1 MEKYLLL
8 NIRGMSP
15 SINSKSFWKIQ
26 YLNEQY
32 LQESTEKIPIIIILE
47 TWLKSYISDAQIA
60 IPHYQI
66 VRSDRKHRERGGAL
80 IYLHEDLPLTDENS
94 YDNGTCEVAV
104 CNVPTSN
111 TIIVSV
117 YRPPDT
123 SGELFADS
131 LKFLQK
137 YLDNHITNEQSNILM
152 FGDFN
157 LPNINWND
165 LSVSKN
171 YDRATADS
179 AKLLLTFMEKNL
191 LSQYVDVQ
199 TREKNILDLML
210 TNNSNLI
217 SHCESEKTE
226 LSDHDLV
233 SIYTRYPLHT
243 EQQEMKRKPFEP
255 HSFRSLNL
263 KKADFSKIKSHLL
276 QVPWGFLYEECSP
289 EEFPELLKLI
299 VLQICELFAPP
310 KKIFQATNKCPQKR
324 KILKRK
330 RRRLQKAINSN
341 KNSFRDNSNS
351 QSSLNKKLNEIHI
364 QIHDSIKQQ
373 RITEEKSAID
383 TIKENP
389 RFFYSYAKRHSRQS
403 TNIGPLLDSDNKLQS
418 DPQVMADLL
427 QNQYV
432 SVFSDPN
439 SPMIQNT
446 LEEEIDWEPITD
458 FEFSEKEIIKA
469 IAEINTYS
477 ACGENEI
484 PALVL
489 KSCKE
494 ELSYPI
500 WRMWRESLDTGFI
513 SSIYKKQTITPIH
526 KKNSRAQAANYRP
539 VSLTS
544 HVIKTFERVF
554 KKKLV
559 LFLEKFKIIKLTQHA
574 FCEGRSCLTQLIS
587 HIEEIIQNLLRNND
601 TDAVY
606 LDYAK
611 AFDKVD
617 HKLLLQKIYSYGI
630 RGKLHAWLTFY
641 LEERVQYVVVNGSK
655 SYPAPVQSGV
665 PQGTVLGPLLFIL
678 YLNDLNC
685 FINKST
691 MRSFADDTRLLKEI
705 KNTEDITQL
714 QNDLNASILWSKRNN
729 MLLHTDKFEYVCHR
743 SGNSKFLEQL
753 PFTKEFFQY
762 DTGSDNQ
769 LYPIHQVKDLGVV
782 ITEDLS
788 WSPHINTMCD
798 TARRKLSWI
807 LSVFNDRSKRIML
820 TLFKSLVRSILEYC
834 CPLWDPT
841 KIDDIIKIESVQR
854 LFTSKISSV
863 SHQDYCNRLKSLRL
877 MSLQRRRERYSIIH
891 IFKILNN
898 QTPNEINLQFHTTER
913 RGTRIKIPTVPKDAK
928 QRHVTHYYTSF
939 AIRASR
945 LWNSIPAEL
954 TKLSTLAKFKIELG
968 KYLDTLPDNPPTQEV
983 HSRNSLLDFNI
994 KDRTGGCFET
1004 SE

>member
-32 LQESTEKIPIIIILE
+32 LQESSEKIPIIIILE
-47 TWLKSYISDAQIA
+47 SWLKNYITDAQIA

-66 VRSDRKHRERGGAL
+66 VRSDRNHRDRGGAL
-80 IYLHEDLPLTDENS
+80 IYLHEDLPLINEKS

-104 CNVPTSN
+104 CHVPTSN
-111 TIIVSV
+111 TIIASV

-123 SGELFADS
+123 SGELFAEA

-137 YLDNHITNEQSNILM
+137 YLDDNRSKEQSNILI

-157 LPNINWND
+157 VPNVNWND
-165 LSVSKN
+165 LTVSKN
-171 YDRATADS
+171 YDRATTDG

-191 LSQYVDVQ
+191 LSQYVDVP
-199 TREKNILDLML
+199 TREKNTLDLML
-210 TNNSNLI
+210 TNNSNLV
-217 SHCESEKTE
+217 SHCESEKTD

-243 EQQEMKRKPFEP
+243 EQKHVKRINFEL

-263 KKADFSKIKSHLL
+263 KKADFTKIKSRL
-276 QVPWGFLYEECSP
+276 QEVPWDELYKECSN
-289 EEFPELLKLI
+289 EEFPELLRLI
-299 VLQICELFAPP
+299 VLQICELEAPP
-310 KKIFQATNKCPQKR
+310 KKIFQASNKCPQKR
-324 KILKRK
+324 KILRRK
-330 RRRLQKAINSN
+330 RRRLQRAIKVN
-341 KNSFRDNSNS
+341 KNSHRDNTTSLLN
-351 QSSLNKKLNEIHI
+351 LNKKLNDIHIEIHN
-364 QIHDSIKQQ
+364 SIKQE

-383 TIKENP
+383 AIKENP

-403 TNIGPLLDSDNKLQS
+403 TNIGPLLDPDNKLQS
-418 DPQVMADLL
+418 DPKIMADLL

-439 SPMIQNT
+439 SPKIQNT
-446 LEEEIDWEPITD
+446 LEEEITWEPITD
-458 FEFSEKEIIKA
+458 FEFTQKEIIKA
-469 IAEINTYS
+469 IDEIGTYS
-477 ACGENEI
+477 ACGEKDI
-484 PALVL
+484 PALIL

-500 WRMWRESLDTGFI
+500 WKMWRESLDTGFI
-513 SSIYKKQTITPIH
+513 ASTYKQQTITPIH
-526 KKNSRAQAANYRP
+526 KKNSKAQAANYRP

-544 HVIKTFERVF
+544 HVIKSFERVF
-554 KKKLV
+554 KKKIV
-559 LFLEKFKIIKLTQHA
+559 AFLEKYKIIKLTQHA

-587 HIEEIIQNLLRNND
+587 HINEIIQNLLKNND

-617 HKLLLQKIYSYGI
+617 HKLLLQKIYTYGI
-630 RGKLHAWLTFY
+630 RGKLHAWLTSY
-641 LEERVQYVVVNGSK
+641 LENRVQYVVVNGSK

-685 FINKST
+685 YIKEST

-705 KNTEDITQL
+705 NNTQDITRL
-714 QNDLNASILWSKRNN
+714 QDDLNASIVWSQNNN
-729 MLLHTDKFEYVCHR
+729 MLLHTDKFEYICHR
-743 SGNSKFLEQL
+743 SGSSKLLEQL
-753 PFTKEFFQY
+753 PFTAEFFQY
-762 DTGSDNQ
+762 NTCGENI
-769 LYPIHQVKDLGVV
+769 LHPIHQVKDLGVY

-788 WSPHINTMCD
+788 WSPHINIMCD

-807 LSVFNDRSKRIML
+807 LSVFNDRSRRIML
-820 TLFKSLVRSILEYC
+820 TLYKSLVRSILEYC
-834 CPLWDPT
+834 CPLWDPS
-841 KIDDIIKIESVQR
+841 KIEDIIKIESVQR
-854 LFTSKISSV
+854 LLTSKIANTSEQV
-863 SHQDYCNRLKSLRL
+863 YWTRLKSLGL

-891 IFKILNN
+891 VFKIHNN
-898 QTPNEINLQFHTTER
+898 LTPNEINLQFYSSDR
-913 RGTRIKIPTVPKDAK
+913 RGIRIKIPPVPKYAK
-928 QRHVTHYYTSF
+928 QCHVTQYYTSF
-939 AIRASR
+939 TIRASR

-954 TKLSTLAKFKIELG
+954 TRLSTLAKFKIGLG
-968 KYLDTLPDNPPTQEV
+968 KYLDTLPDNPPTQEI
-983 HSRNSLLDFNI
+983 HSRNSLLDFTI
-994 KDRTGGCFET
+994 KERTGGCFGTLE
-1004 SE
+1004 